1 MSTTEVPN
9 AIFSIFAATKASV
22 SMGSTT
28 DQLETCHHWF
38 RDTSHGGLI
47 GQIIPSKTHRESN
60 PAFSAPFARLI
71 MFSFVA

>member
-1 MSTTEVPN
+1 MQSSLYLPQQKQVFLWDQICT
-9 AIFSIFAATKASV
+9 A
-22 SMGSTT
+22 

-47 GQIIPSKTHRESN
+47 GQIILSKTHRESN